1 MSTSFSPPSQH
12 GDEVTPSIDRR
23 LLGELGVGRQAL
35 TLSIALGVLMSA
47 TVIAQAVL
55 LAHLIGWAMA
65 TDAQALPVATLS
77 WLIIAMVARALLG
90 GFSEALSARSGR
102 QVTGVLRAALFSALS
117 RDPDV
122 SGIDEKSG
130 SLALSATR
138 GLRSLEPYFSRYLP
152 AMVVAVITPP
162 LAIVFLAVTDWP
174 SALVALVLLAVV
186 PFAMVRFGR
195 KAARESDRQ
204 WRRMASLSG
213 RVLELL
219 RGLPTLR
226 ALGQVDTGRQEIA
239 EASDA
244 ASRSIQSTLRAAM
257 LSSAALEFLAGVGV
271 GLVAMLAGFRLLNG
285 SMSVVPALA
294 VILVTPEV
302 FLPLR
307 RAGAEFHASTEGR
320 SAATSIFKVLD
331 AAPKHQGDLKTASS
345 LTPIIFDD
353 VSVNYSDARLPA
365 LSRFSLHLEHH
376 DHVVLRGPSG
386 SGKTTVTR
394 LLCAMI
400 QPTSGELTLAG
411 LKSREIDTASWRDLV
426 SLVPQRP
433 HVFAASLHDNL
444 LSPRTASDDDLLAA
458 LELVGLM
465 HLAAGPEGLAR
476 PLAEGGLSL
485 SAGERQRLGIA
496 RVLLQD
502 RPVVVFDEVTVHLD
516 QQTIY
521 GLRRRLAP
529 WLSGKSVLETGHR
542 PGLLEH
548 GCRVIDVIGSQE
560 VS

>member
-12 GDEVTPSIDRR
+12 GDEATPSIDRR
-23 LLGELGVGRQAL
+23 LLGELGVGRRAL
-35 TLSIALGVLMSA
+35 TVSIALGVLMSA

-77 WLIIAMVARALLG
+77 WLIAAMVARALLG

-102 QVTGVLRAALFSALS
+102 QVTGVLRASLFSALS

-122 SGIDEKSG
+122 AGNDEKTG
-130 SLALSATR
+130 SLTLSATR

-204 WRRMASLSG
+204 WRRLASLSG
-213 RVLELL
+213 RVLEIL

-226 ALGQVDTGRQEIA
+226 ALGQVHTGRQEIT

-320 SAATSIFKVLD
+320 SAATSIFNVLD
-331 AAPKHQGDLKTASS
+331 AAPKLQDNLLPASS

-353 VSVNYSDARLPA
+353 VSVNYSDSRLPA
-365 LSRFSLHLEHH
+365 LSRFSLHLEQD

-400 QPTSGELTLAG
+400 QPSSGELTLAG
-411 LKSREIDTASWRDLV
+411 LKSREIDSASWRDLV

-433 HVFAASLHDNL
+433 HVFAASLQDNL
-444 LSPRTASDDDLLAA
+444 LSLDTASDSDLLAA
-458 LELVGLM
+458 LELVGLT
-465 HLAAGPEGLAR
+465 HLASGPEGLAR

-502 RPVVVFDEVTVHLD
+502 RPVVVFDEATVHLD
-516 QQTIY
+516 QQTIL
-521 GLRRRLAP
+521 GLRLRLAP

-542 PGLLEH
+542 PGLLEQ
-548 GCRVIDVIGSQE
+548 GCRVIDVTASRE

>member
-1 MSTSFSPPSQH
+1 
-12 GDEVTPSIDRR
+12 
-23 LLGELGVGRQAL
+23 
-35 TLSIALGVLMSA
+35 
-47 TVIAQAVL
+47 
-55 LAHLIGWAMA
+55 
-65 TDAQALPVATLS
+65 
-77 WLIIAMVARALLG
+77 
-90 GFSEALSARSGR
+90 
-102 QVTGVLRAALFSALS
+102 
-117 RDPDV
+117 
-122 SGIDEKSG
+122 
-130 SLALSATR
+130 
-138 GLRSLEPYFSRYLP
+138 
-152 AMVVAVITPP
+152 
-162 LAIVFLAVTDWP
+162 
-174 SALVALVLLAVV
+174 
-186 PFAMVRFGR
+186 
-195 KAARESDRQ
+195 
-204 WRRMASLSG
+204 
-213 RVLELL
+213 
-219 RGLPTLR
+219 
-226 ALGQVDTGRQEIA
+226 
-239 EASDA
+239 
-244 ASRSIQSTLRAAM
+244 
-257 LSSAALEFLAGVGV
+257 
-271 GLVAMLAGFRLLNG
+271 
-285 SMSVVPALA
+285 
-294 VILVTPEV
+294 
-302 FLPLR
+302 
-307 RAGAEFHASTEGR
+307 
-320 SAATSIFKVLD
+320 
-331 AAPKHQGDLKTASS
+331 
-345 LTPIIFDD
+345 
-353 VSVNYSDARLPA
+353 
-365 LSRFSLHLEHH
+365 
-376 DHVVLRGPSG
+376 
-386 SGKTTVTR
+386 
-394 LLCAMI
+394 MI

>member
-12 GDEVTPSIDRR
+12 GDEATPSIDRR

-77 WLIIAMVARALLG
+77 WLIAAMVARALLG

-204 WRRMASLSG
+204 WRRLASLSG

-257 LSSAALEFLAGVGV
+257 LSSAALEFLAGVANGFRW
-271 GLVAMLAGFRLLNG
+271 LVA
-285 SMSVVPALA
+285 
-294 VILVTPEV
+294 
-302 FLPLR
+302 
-307 RAGAEFHASTEGR
+307 
-320 SAATSIFKVLD
+320 
-331 AAPKHQGDLKTASS
+331 
-345 LTPIIFDD
+345 
-353 VSVNYSDARLPA
+353 Y
-365 LSRFSLHLEHH
+365 
-376 DHVVLRGPSG
+376 
-386 SGKTTVTR
+386 
-394 LLCAMI
+394 
-400 QPTSGELTLAG
+400 
-411 LKSREIDTASWRDLV
+411 
-426 SLVPQRP
+426 
-433 HVFAASLHDNL
+433 
-444 LSPRTASDDDLLAA
+444 
-458 LELVGLM
+458 
-465 HLAAGPEGLAR
+465 R
-476 PLAEGGLSL
+476 PLAG
-485 SAGERQRLGIA
+485 
-496 RVLLQD
+496 
-502 RPVVVFDEVTVHLD
+502 
-516 QQTIY
+516 
-521 GLRRRLAP
+521 
-529 WLSGKSVLETGHR
+529 
-542 PGLLEH
+542 
-548 GCRVIDVIGSQE
+548 
-560 VS
+560 

>member
-1 MSTSFSPPSQH
+1 
-12 GDEVTPSIDRR
+12 
-23 LLGELGVGRQAL
+23 
-35 TLSIALGVLMSA
+35 
-47 TVIAQAVL
+47 
-55 LAHLIGWAMA
+55 
-65 TDAQALPVATLS
+65 
-77 WLIIAMVARALLG
+77 
-90 GFSEALSARSGR
+90 
-102 QVTGVLRAALFSALS
+102 
-117 RDPDV
+117 
-122 SGIDEKSG
+122 
-130 SLALSATR
+130 
-138 GLRSLEPYFSRYLP
+138 
-152 AMVVAVITPP
+152 
-162 LAIVFLAVTDWP
+162 
-174 SALVALVLLAVV
+174 
-186 PFAMVRFGR
+186 
-195 KAARESDRQ
+195 
-204 WRRMASLSG
+204 
-213 RVLELL
+213 
-219 RGLPTLR
+219 
-226 ALGQVDTGRQEIA
+226 
-239 EASDA
+239 
-244 ASRSIQSTLRAAM
+244 M

>member
-1 MSTSFSPPSQH
+1 MSTSFSPPWSH
-12 GDEVTPSIDRR
+12 GDEATASIDRR
-23 LLGELGVGRQAL
+23 LLGELGIGRRAL
-35 TLSIALGVLMSA
+35 TLSIVLGVMMSA

-77 WLIIAMVARALLG
+77 WLIAAMVARALLG
-90 GFSEALSARSGR
+90 GFSETLSARSGR
-102 QVTGVLRAALFSALS
+102 EVTRVLRASLFSALS

-122 SGIDEKSG
+122 AKTDEKSG

-162 LAIVFLAVTDWP
+162 LAIAFLAITDWP
-174 SALVALVLLAVV
+174 SALVALVLLAIV
-186 PFAMVRFGR
+186 PFAMIRFGR

-204 WRRMASLSG
+204 WRRMTSLSG

-226 ALGQVDTGRQEIA
+226 ALGQVHAGRDEIT

-244 ASRSIQSTLRAAM
+244 VGRSVESTLRAAM

-331 AAPKHQGDLKTASS
+331 AAPKHEDTLLHATS

-353 VSVNYSDARLPA
+353 VTVNYSDSRQPA
-365 LSRFSLHLEHH
+365 LSRFSLHLEED
-376 DHVVLRGPSG
+376 DHVVLRGSSG

-400 QPTSGELTLAG
+400 QPSSGELTLAG
-411 LKSREIDTASWRDLV
+411 LMSRAIDSASWRDLV

-433 HVFAASLHDNL
+433 HVFAASLQENL
-444 LSPRTASDDDLLAA
+444 LSPDTASDDDRLEV
-458 LELVGLM
+458 LELVGLT
-465 HLAAGPEGLAR
+465 HLSSGPEGLAR

-502 RPVVVFDEVTVHLD
+502 RPVVVFDEATVHLD
-516 QQTIY
+516 QQTIH
-521 GLRRRLAP
+521 GLRLRLAP

-542 PGLLEH
+542 PGLLEQ
-548 GCRVIDVIGSQE
+548 GCRVIEVTTSRE

>member
-23 LLGELGVGRQAL
+23 LLGELGVGRRAL
-35 TLSIALGVLMSA
+35 TVSIALGVLMSA

-77 WLIIAMVARALLG
+77 WLIAAMVARALLG

-102 QVTGVLRAALFSALS
+102 QVTGVLRASLFSALS

-122 SGIDEKSG
+122 AGNDEKTG
-130 SLALSATR
+130 SLTLSATR

-213 RVLELL
+213 RVLEIL

-226 ALGQVDTGRQEIA
+226 ALGQVHTGRQEIA

>member
-1 MSTSFSPPSQH
+1 VSTSFSPPSQH
-12 GDEVTPSIDRR
+12 GEEVTPSIDRR

-90 GFSEALSARSGR
+90 GFGEALSARSGR

-122 SGIDEKSG
+122 SGIDEKTG

-444 LSPRTASDDDLLAA
+444 LSPPTTSDDDLLAA

-502 RPVVVFDEVTVHLD
+502 RPVVVFDEATVHLD